1 MVVFVG
7 HICVVNPS
15 ELYSTLFFLTNM
27 LLTLSFRLIIQMT
40 CCDAEV
46 GHSDDM

>member
-15 ELYSTLFFLTNM
+15 ELYSTLFFLT
-27 LLTLSFRLIIQMT
+27 LSFRLVIQMT